1 MNLERARFRRFPG
14 PLLLGLFVFGA
25 LLLLNLAVKR
35 GSAADFYLYA
45 GSAEAFWKGDIRLFV
60 IPPLFP
66 ALLGLLGKVFLLFFD
81 RVEAYLWAGRV
92 ISWGAYALI
101 LLFSQKILRRYLV
114 LRDGESWPLAV
125 LCIFPFSLLWSSM
138 PLTDTPFLALSLGTL
153 SFALEGRVGAS
164 ALWAFLGTLTRFE
177 GAFLI
182 VLPFLGVERESL
194 RRRWKTFTLF
204 FSLAGVG
211 LLLLWS
217 TLAARVFGEV
227 QRRFFQGGSSFLF
240 LKDPELFLGVLYGN
254 TLSFLPPSYGA
265 PLRWG
270 LLFLLLF
277 LVLWGGFAVFRK
289 SLREG
294 LGWTLSLLPY
304 ILFKGYVGKEVP
316 IFAGRRVLPLLW
328 LLLLLGI
335 IGSGKI
341 REAAARL
348 SSRFR
353 LVLGLSLSCLLFFL
367 ALLLLQQRPLLF
379 PWVLLFLL
387 LLFWGEALRRE
398 RFGGKLL
405 GLAMGLLGVLFCA
418 YSYTRALEEV
428 EKFPNRGSER
438 IAAWYGSSRVGGV
451 ARGKRV
457 LFCTHKP
464 SLVFHLGDDLKK
476 RPEMVFFCE
485 ARLKPLA
492 SGDGSRLRENFPEGL
507 SRMMRE
513 EGIDYLAMDFHMNIA
528 ELPLERDLKGRV
540 LRGGFTLPGFRTVKR
555 LSWKGRVVSVILEP
569 RS

>member
-1 MNLERARFRRFPG
+1 MNLERARFRRFQG
-14 PLLLGLFVFGA
+14 PLLLGLFVCGA
-25 LLLLNLAVKR
+25 LLLLNLAVQR
-35 GSAADFYLYA
+35 GAPADFYLYA

-101 LLFSQKILRRYLV
+101 LLFSQKIFRRYLV

-194 RRRWKTFTLF
+194 RRRRKTFTLF

-270 LLFLLLF
+270 LLFFLLF
-277 LVLWGGFAVFRK
+277 LVLLGGFAVFRK

-294 LGWTLSLLPY
+294 LCWTLSLLPY
-304 ILFKGYVGKEVP
+304 ILLKGYVGKEIP
-316 IFAGRRVLPLLW
+316 IFAGRRVLLLLW
-328 LLLLLGI
+328 LLLLFGV
-335 IGSGKI
+335 IGSDKV
-341 REAAARL
+341 RAATARL

-353 LVLGLSLSCLLFFL
+353 LVLGLSLFCLLLFL
-367 ALLLLQQRPLLF
+367 GLLLLQQKPLLF

-398 RFGGKLL
+398 RMGGRLL
-405 GLAMGLLGVLFCA
+405 GFGLGILGVLFCA

-438 IAAWYGSSRVGGV
+438 IAAWYGSSRVGGL

-464 SLVFHLGDDLKK
+464 SLVFHLGENMEKK
-476 RPEMVFFCE
+476 PEMVFFCE
-485 ARLKPLA
+485 SKLKPLA
-492 SGDGSRLRENFPEGL
+492 SGDGSRLREDFPEGL

-528 ELPLERDLKGRV
+528 ELPLERDLKRSV
-540 LRGGFTLPGFRTVKR
+540 LQGSFGLPGFRTVRR

-569 RS
+569 HP